1 MPYCILE
8 EGIMAT
14 TATLMTAAEL
24 LAMPDDGFHFYELVK
39 GELITMPPAGGE
51 HGAIGIRAAV
61 RIGVIVEAND
71 LGVVF
76 NADTGFIIG
85 TDPDTVR
92 APDVSFVRKERIP
105 ADGIPRGFFQG
116 APDIAVEVISPS
128 DSYTEVAEK
137 VSQLLE
143 AGTLLVVLI
152 DPRTRTITLRHQS
165 GETTTL
171 TEADTLTLG
180 DVLPGF
186 ECAVGE
192 LFV

>member
-1 MPYCILE
+1 
-8 EGIMAT
+8 MAT

-39 GELITMPPAGGE
+39 GELITMAPAGGE
-51 HGAIGIRAAV
+51 HGAIGIKAAV
-61 RIGVIVEAND
+61 RIGVLVEAND

-76 NADTGFIIG
+76 NADTGFIIS

-116 APDIAVEVISPS
+116 APDLAVEVISPS

-186 ECAVGE
+186 ECAVGD

>member
-1 MPYCILE
+1 M
-8 EGIMAT
+8 T
-14 TATLMTAAEL
+14 TATKIMTADEL
-24 LAMPDDGFHFYELVK
+24 LAMPDDGFHRYELVK
-39 GELITMPPAGGE
+39 GELIIMPPAGGE
-51 HGAIGIRAAV
+51 HGAIGVNASTHLNVFV
-61 RIGVIVEAND
+61 RQND
-71 LGVVF
+71 LGAVF
-76 NADTGFIIG
+76 NSDTGFIIES
-85 TDPDTVR
+85 DPDTVR

-105 ADGIPRGFFQG
+105 ADGIPKGFIPL
-116 APDIAVEVISPS
+116 APDLAVEVISPS

-137 VSQLLE
+137 VVQLLE

-152 DPRTRTITLRHQS
+152 DPRTRTITLRHRS

>member
-1 MPYCILE
+1 M
-8 EGIMAT
+8 T
-14 TATLMTAAEL
+14 TATKIMTAAEL
-24 LAMPDDGFHFYELVK
+24 LAMPDDRSHLYELVK

-51 HGAIGIRAAV
+51 HGAIGVNASTHLNVFV
-61 RIGVIVEAND
+61 RQND
-71 LGVVF
+71 LGAVF
-76 NADTGFIIG
+76 NSDTGFIIES
-85 TDPDTVR
+85 DPDTVR

-105 ADGIPRGFFQG
+105 ADGIPKGFIPL
-116 APDIAVEVISPS
+116 APDLAVEVISPS

-137 VSQLLE
+137 VVQLLE
-143 AGTLLVVLI
+143 AGTLLIVLI
-152 DPRTRTITLRHQS
+152 DPRTRTITLRHRS

-186 ECAVGE
+186 ECPVGE

>member
-1 MPYCILE
+1 
-8 EGIMAT
+8 MAT

-39 GELITMPPAGGE
+39 GELITMAPAGGE
-51 HGAIGIRAAV
+51 HGAVGIRAAV

-76 NADTGFIIG
+76 NADTGFIIS

-116 APDIAVEVISPS
+116 APDLAVEVISPS

-137 VSQLLE
+137 VAQLLE

-152 DPRTRTITLRHQS
+152 DPRTRTITLRHRS

-186 ECAVGE
+186 KCAVGD

>member
-1 MPYCILE
+1 
-8 EGIMAT
+8 MAT

-51 HGAIGIRAAV
+51 HGAIGIRAVV

-76 NADTGFIIG
+76 NADTGFIIS

-92 APDVSFVRKERIP
+92 APDVSFVRKERIS
-105 ADGIPRGFFQG
+105 ADGIPRGFFPG
-116 APDIAVEVISPS
+116 APDLAVEVISPS

-137 VSQLLE
+137 VAQLLD

-171 TEADTLTLG
+171 GEADTLTLG

-186 ECAVGE
+186 ECAVGD

>member
-1 MPYCILE
+1 MA
-8 EGIMAT
+8 MAT

-24 LAMPDDGFHFYELVK
+24 LAMPDDGFHRYELVK
-39 GELITMPPAGGE
+39 GELITMAPAGGE
-51 HGAIGIRAAV
+51 HGAIGIKAAI
-61 RIGVIVEAND
+61 RLGNFIESND

-76 NADTGFIIG
+76 NADTGFIID

-105 ADGIPRGFFQG
+105 PDGIPKGFMPL
-116 APDIAVEVISPS
+116 APDLAVEVISPS

-137 VSQLLE
+137 VAQLLE
-143 AGTLLVVLI
+143 AGTQLVVLI
-152 DPRTRTITLRHQS
+152 DPRSRTVSLHYDGVIDR
-165 GETTTL
+165 L
-171 TEADTLTLG
+171 TEADILTLG

>member
-1 MPYCILE
+1 M
-8 EGIMAT
+8 T
-14 TATLMTAAEL
+14 TATKIMTADEL
-24 LAMPDDGFHFYELVK
+24 LAMPDDRSHLYELVK

-61 RIGVIVEAND
+61 RIGVFVERND
-71 LGVVF
+71 LGVIF
-76 NADTGFIIG
+76 NSDTGFIVE

-92 APDVSFVRKERIP
+92 APDVSFVRKERIL
-105 ADGIPRGFFQG
+105 AEGIPKGFIPG
-116 APDIAVEVISPS
+116 APDLAVEVISPS

-137 VSQLLE
+137 VVQLLE

-152 DPRTRTITLRHQS
+152 DPRTRTITLRHRS

>member
-1 MPYCILE
+1 M
-8 EGIMAT
+8 T
-14 TATLMTAAEL
+14 TATTLMTAAEL
-24 LAMPDDGFHFYELVK
+24 LAMPDDHSHLYELVK

-51 HGAIGIRAAV
+51 HGAIGINAATFINVFV
-61 RIGVIVEAND
+61 RQND

-76 NADTGFIIG
+76 NSDTGFIIES
-85 TDPDTVR
+85 DPDTVR

-105 ADGIPRGFFQG
+105 VEGIPKGFIPL
-116 APDIAVEVISPS
+116 APDLAVEVISPS

-137 VSQLLE
+137 VAQLLE

-152 DPRTRTITLRHQS
+152 DPRTRTIALHNQN
-165 GETTTL
+165 GEISRL
-171 TEADTLTLG
+171 AEANTLTLG

-186 ECAVGE
+186 QCSVGE

>member
-1 MPYCILE
+1 
-8 EGIMAT
+8 MAT

-39 GELITMPPAGGE
+39 GDLITMPPAGGE
-51 HGAIGIRAAV
+51 HGAIGVNASTFLNVFV
-61 RIGVIVEAND
+61 RQND
-71 LGVVF
+71 LGAVF
-76 NADTGFIIG
+76 NSDTGFIIES
-85 TDPDTVR
+85 DPDTVR